1 MQKEKT
7 SEEATNAT
15 STLFTVPCFD
25 KQWILQTNEAEKIN
39 DYVCLICRQIANN
52 ALELNC
58 PQHEDADELLIVG
71 DQCLKQFLKEN
82 RNSCPIGSHEGCQYS
97 KSRPLQKYIG
107 DLTVMCLK
115 QFEQELRKEKEE
127 EIPGINK
134 CDFKGKLKEI
144 KDHLDKS
151 CPLSVINC
159 WFKPFGCNY
168 ICHRHNLD
176 KHLIANMKFH
186 FGLVIQ
192 SFQSMTQ
199 TIQLHQV
206 YFFHFFLKKTLQVIQ
221 NKNKKRMKAIN

>member
-1 MQKEKT
+1 MQEEKT
-7 SEEATNAT
+7 LESKNNTT
-15 STLFTVPCFD
+15 STLLIGSCFD
-25 KQWILQTNEAEKIN
+25 KQWILQTNEAGKIN
-39 DYVCLICRQIANN
+39 DYVCLICRQIASN

-58 PQHEDADELLIVG
+58 PQHEDTDELLIVG

-82 RNSCPIGSHEGCQYS
+82 SNSCPIELHNGCQYS
-97 KSRPLQKYIG
+97 KNKPLQKYIG

-115 QFEQELRKEKEE
+115 QFEQTSKALNETEKEGE
-127 EIPGINK
+127 TPGISK

-199 TIQLHQV
+199 TIQLHQ
-206 YFFHFFLKKTLQVIQ
+206 
-221 NKNKKRMKAIN
+221 